1 MSDYNYTD
9 VFQNKDVT
17 NAVILGSEFHTE
29 FNKIEI
35 AVNSK
40 ADLASPTFTGTVTA
54 ANLTVSGTVTMTIDG
69 GTY

>member
-1 MSDYNYTD
+1 MSDYNYTN
-9 VFQNKDVT
+9 VFQNKDSI

-29 FNKIEI
+29 FDKIET

-40 ADLASPTFTGTVTA
+40 ADSASAVLTGTTNVEQ
-54 ANLTVSGTVTMTIDG
+54 LTVSGVVTMTIDG

>member
-9 VFQNKDVT
+9 VFQNKDAT

-29 FNKIEI
+29 FNEIEI
-35 AVNSK
+35 AVNSE
-40 ADLASPTFTGTVTA
+40 ADLASPTFTGTVTMA
-54 ANLTVSGTVTMTIDG
+54 ALTATGTVTMDIDG

>member
-1 MSDYNYTD
+1 MSNYNYTD
-9 VFQNKDVT
+9 VFQNKDAT

-29 FNKIEI
+29 FNKIEV

-40 ADLASPTFTGTVTA
+40 SDLASPTFTGTVEVANFTA
-54 ANLTVSGTVTMTIDG
+54 TGTVTMTIDG

>member
-9 VFQNKDVT
+9 VFQNKDSI

-29 FNKIEI
+29 FGKIET
-35 AVNSK
+35 AVNTK
-40 ADLASPTFTGTVTA
+40 ADKESPTFTGTVEVANFTA
-54 ANLTVSGTVTMTIDG
+54 TGTVTMTIDG

>member
-1 MSDYNYTD
+1 MSDYNYTN
-9 VFQNKDVT
+9 VFQNKDST

-29 FNKIEI
+29 FDKIEV

-40 ADLASPTFTGTVTA
+40 ANSASAVLTGTTNVEQ
-54 ANLTVSGTVTMTIDG
+54 LTVSGAVTMTIDG

>member
-1 MSDYNYTD
+1 MSSYNYSD
-9 VFQNKDVT
+9 VFQNKDAT

-29 FNKIEI
+29 FNKIEV

-40 ADLASPTFTGTVTA
+40 ADTASPTFTGTVTL
-54 ANLTVSGTVTMTIDG
+54 ANLTATGTVTMTIDG